1 MIEPELSVV
10 VPVYDEAE
18 NVADLIAEIE
28 AALAG
33 IEFEMVFVD
42 DASRDSTLDALRQCQ
57 VRHPR
62 LRVLRHATNA
72 GQSTALYHGIL
83 AARAPWVVT
92 LDGDGQNDP
101 NDIRRLLAERDA
113 LAPNTKLFAGWRH
126 QRQDSWLKRQS
137 SLIANAV
144 RGTLLGD
151 QTPDTGCGLKL
162 IEREVFLRL
171 PYFSHMHRFLPALVR
186 RAGYEVLSVPVGHRP
201 RTRGQSKYGVWNRL
215 WVGLVDL
222 FGVAWLQRRTRH
234 TAVSE
239 IPAPEHP
246 GERPS

>member
-18 NVADLIAEIE
+18 NVAALIGEIE

-33 IEFEMVFVD
+33 LDFEMVFVD
-42 DASRDSTLDALRQCQ
+42 DASRDRTFEVLRECQ
-57 VRHPR
+57 LHHPR
-62 LRVLRHATNA
+62 LRVLRHGVNA

-101 NDIRRLLAERDA
+101 KDILRLLAERDA
-113 LAPNTKLFAGWRH
+113 LASNTKLFAGWRH

-137 SLIANAV
+137 SLIANTV
-144 RGTLLGD
+144 RAALLGD
-151 QTPDTGCGLKL
+151 ETPDTGCGLKL

-186 RAGYEVLSVPVGHRP
+186 RAGHEVLSVPVGHRP
-201 RTRGQSKYGVWNRL
+201 RTRGRSKYGVWNRL

-222 FGVAWLQRRTRH
+222 FGVAWLQRRTRR
-234 TAVSE
+234 TPVSE
-239 IPAPEHP
+239 IPPP
-246 GERPS
+246 